1 MTDIA
6 DAGRVYVVREIATL
20 LRVSD
25 MTIRRRITAGD
36 LTGYRVGRGHRVHEK
51 ALLAYLEQIGFLHT

>member
-36 LTGYRVGRGHRVHEK
+36 IPGYRVGRAHRVHET
-51 ALLAYLEQIGFLHT
+51 ALLAYLKEIGYLPV

>member
-6 DAGRVYVVREIATL
+6 DTGRVWVVRDIATL

-25 MTIRRRITAGD
+25 MTIRRRINSGD
-36 LTGYRVGRGHRVHEK
+36 IPSYKVGRAHRVRES
-51 ALLAYLEQIGFLHT
+51 ALLAYLEQIGYLPV